1 MNFLYALDR
10 GILDFMSV
18 TVKNV
23 VFDFLMPIITTT
35 NNHGEIWFL
44 IALILIFNRKTEVK
58 RIGFT
63 MLVAIIMGYALGE
76 GCIKNIVQRH
86 RPTLGIENY
95 KFLVNIPTS
104 YSFPSGHTTSSFAAA
119 GVVWF
124 SKAKYRIWALIL
136 AIVIAF
142 SRMYLHVHYPSDVLG
157 GLILGLTCA
166 YVSVQI
172 VKYIVIKREGDKN
185 YGRKSI

>member
-10 GILDFMSV
+10 GILDFLSV
-18 TVKNV
+18 TLKNSF
-23 VFDFLMPIITTT
+23 FDFLMPIITTA
-35 NNHGEIWFL
+35 NNHGEIWIL
-44 IALILIFNRKTEVK
+44 IALVLIFNKKKEVK

-63 MLVAIIMGYALGE
+63 MLVALVIGYAIGE
-76 GCIKNIVQRH
+76 GCVKNIVQRH
-86 RPTLGIENY
+86 RPTLGIESY
-95 KFLVNIPTS
+95 KFLVSIPTS

-119 GVVWF
+119 GVIWV
-124 SKAKYRIWALIL
+124 SKAKYRIWALML

-157 GLILGLTCA
+157 GIVLGLACA
-166 YVSVQI
+166 YASVHI